1 LAYLTKL
8 YPIPVRRD
16 SSNHLEDSFLNFFFA
31 YSWSLVTGDRKSLL
45 SDGDNGCFS
54 YIEAF
59 VCESEYLLDHDRF
72 GMASLTGYPFHK
84 KKMKKFG

>member
-1 LAYLTKL
+1 M
-8 YPIPVRRD
+8 RRD
-16 SSNHLEDSFLNFFFA
+16 FSNHLEDSFLNFFFA
-31 YSWSLVTGDRKSLL
+31 YAWSLVTGDRKSLL

-59 VCESEYLLDHDRF
+59 VCESEYPLNHDKF

-84 KKMKKFG
+84 KENKEIRVVLMLSWLA